1 LAKAAAAVSSIGV
14 WGFRSRPQRM
24 TCNDR
29 PFGQRGL
36 DLQGGQYPMGA
47 RLERAWRVDSLVR
60 IDSADDQ
67 YDLRSDTTGNVT
79 AGDMPT
85 STTRRGTP
93 L

>member
-1 LAKAAAAVSSIGV
+1 
-14 WGFRSRPQRM
+14 M

-67 YDLRSDTTGNVT
+67 YGLRSDTTGNVT

-85 STTRRGTP
+85 STIRRGTP